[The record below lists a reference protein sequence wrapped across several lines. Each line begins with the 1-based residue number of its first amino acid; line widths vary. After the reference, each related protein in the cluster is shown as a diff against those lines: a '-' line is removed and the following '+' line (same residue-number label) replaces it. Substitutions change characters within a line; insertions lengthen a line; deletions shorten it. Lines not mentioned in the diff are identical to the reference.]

1 MEALSTLLEHV
12 KKQGLAHGNLLGF
25 FHVLIGRRLTGPKGT
40 VLSTGLSWR
49 DLSNWLKKNRW
60 DPELVREL
68 GLDPDQLPPKDR
80 QRFWYSAITKA
91 GVDSVAAARAGD
103 YFANKLEALGYQV
116 GPPPG
121 RSA

>member
-1 MEALSTLLEHV
+1 MEALSTLLDQI
-12 KKQGLAHGNLLGF
+12 KKQGLAKGNVLGF
-25 FHVLIGRRLTGPKGT
+25 FNVLIGRRITSPKGA

-60 DPELVREL
+60 DPNLVKEL
-68 GLDPDQLPPKDR
+68 GLDPDALPPKDR

-91 GVDSVAAARAGD
+91 GVDSAAAAQAGD
-103 YFANKLEALGYQV
+103 LFARKLDALGYEV

-121 RSA
+121 RG

>member
-1 MEALSTLLEHV
+1 MEALSTLLEQI
-12 KKQGLAHGNLLGF
+12 KKQGLAEGNLLGF
-25 FHVLIGRRLTGPKGT
+25 FQVLIGRRITGPKGT

-91 GVDSVAAARAGD
+91 GVDSAAATRAGD
-103 YFANKLEALGYQV
+103 QFAQKLEALGYQV

-121 RSA
+121 RNP